1 MGHSQFSLQPCSTL
15 VLWTLRGFPSPGGG
29 MLNAVL
35 ISKPSSLKAC
45 YPLPQ
50 PGGWE
55 RAS

>member
-15 VLWTLRGFPSPGGG
+15 VLWTLGGFPSPGGG